1 LLEDMTHLALKT
13 FLMEQNKFNKYFLIL
28 ISFFAIYSCQLDW
41 IEERQISLNKIEF
54 GLNVR
59 DSFQQKSLKYFSQN
73 PSNNNYTLNIS
84 NLQFKKKNFYGGSAA
99 RAKQIEIVGQLEF
112 SFTKMASTKN
122 GKLEISGWIPV
133 NENNPQAEMMAQR
146 KITEELE
153 LLLLEDLLKE
163 YWLIES

>member
-1 LLEDMTHLALKT
+1 
-13 FLMEQNKFNKYFLIL
+13 MEQNKFNKYFLIL
-28 ISFFAIYSCQLDW
+28 ISFFAIYSCQFDL
-41 IEERQISLNKIEF
+41 IEERQILLNKIEF
-54 GLNVR
+54 GSGVR
-59 DSFQQKSLKYFSQN
+59 DSFKQKSLKYFSQN
-73 PSNNNYTLNIS
+73 QSENYYNLNIS

-112 SFTKMASTKN
+112 SFTNMESTKS

-146 KITEELE
+146 KITGELE

>member
-1 LLEDMTHLALKT
+1 
-13 FLMEQNKFNKYFLIL
+13 MEQNKLNKYFLIL
-28 ISFFAIYSCQLDW
+28 ISLLSISNCQFDL
-41 IEERQISLNKIEF
+41 IEDRHIHLNKIEF
-54 GLNVR
+54 GLNVK
-59 DSFQQKSLKYFSQN
+59 DSFKQKSIKYFSQD
-73 PSNNNYTLNIS
+73 PSNNNYVLKIS

-99 RAKQIEIVGQLEF
+99 RAKQIEIVGQLEY
-112 SFTKMASTKN
+112 SFTNISSTKS

-146 KITEELE
+146 KISEELE